1 MNAYDV
7 MKISPIVPV
16 IAIDNENDSLPL
28 AEALLE
34 GGIKIMEVT
43 LRTPAG
49 LKAIEAIAKAMPEMH
64 VGAGT
69 VCNTQD
75 FQKAL
80 DHGSGFV
87 FSPGI
92 SSELIATALEK
103 KIAFIPGVATA
114 SEVMLAQ
121 NSGLMHAKLFP
132 ATVAGGVAALK
143 AFGGPFAEMRFC
155 PTGGVSLANMND
167 FLALPNVIC
176 VGGSWIVTQEAI
188 AQQDFKRIT
197 ALTKEALGTIRK

>member
-1 MNAYDV
+1 MTPLDV
-7 MKISPIVPV
+7 MNISPIVPV
-16 IAIDNENDSLPL
+16 IALDDANDALPL
-28 AEALLE
+28 AEALME
-34 GGIKIMEVT
+34 GGIRIMEIT
-43 LRTPAG
+43 LRTQAG

-69 VCNTQD
+69 VCNADD

-92 SSELIATALEK
+92 SPELIAAAKETGT
-103 KIAFIPGVATA
+103 AFIPGVATA

-132 ATVAGGVAALK
+132 ATVAGGIAALK

-155 PTGGVSLANMND
+155 PTGGVGPANMND

-176 VGGSWIVTQEAI
+176 VGGSWIVPKAAIAAGEFKTVTALTQEALS
-188 AQQDFKRIT
+188 
-197 ALTKEALGTIRK
+197 ALR